1 MLLFDVWLGIRQFED
16 MFDGTGS
23 RAIQTH
29 VSMIPSLA
37 LPRVRIGRIR
47 KRRNSGNFMVS
58 LVGLQNLSYQNP
70 TYLSREQTLIMAK
83 FLWIVSFL
91 CRFLQLYV

>member
-1 MLLFDVWLGIRQFED
+1 
-16 MFDGTGS
+16 
-23 RAIQTH
+23 
-29 VSMIPSLA
+29 
-37 LPRVRIGRIR
+37 
-47 KRRNSGNFMVS
+47 
-58 LVGLQNLSYQNP
+58 LQNLSYQNP